1 MRPRPGGFSR
11 SAKRSI
17 WLAEVRGPSRRATW
31 ASVFSSGPVRTSTRT
46 RPDARAA
53 VPKRRAGARRRGP
66 AAAAR
71 AVWRRARRAHRRADP
86 RAPRTRA
93 GLPTR
98 SVARPAVALPAH
110 GGMLDRRLPQ
120 RRLPDSRLAD
130 DRDGARSL
138 GAEEGLDDPQLRLAP
153 DQARHDQRVC
163 ASLVLGEDGRGRR
176 RCPPLV
182 ELQQRE
188 AHHLVARN
196 VGALA
201 DELPR
206 LAERPLGRQSADR
219 VIHVSE
225 QSIRIHLRAP
235 IRLQSPDSQNTI
247 LNTRHR

>member
-110 GGMLDRRLPQ
+110 GHARPPPATTSSSRFPARRRS
-120 RRLPDSRLAD
+120 RRREV
-130 DRDGARSL
+130 ARSRRRSRRPPTPTRARP
-138 GAEEGLDDPQLRLAP
+138 GSTRPEGMCLTRAW
-153 DQARHDQRVC
+153 
-163 ASLVLGEDGRGRR
+163 RGRARAATLPSAR
-176 RCPPLV
+176 RTP
-182 ELQQRE
+182 
-188 AHHLVARN
+188 AA
-196 VGALA
+196 
-201 DELPR
+201 
-206 LAERPLGRQSADR
+206 
-219 VIHVSE
+219 
-225 QSIRIHLRAP
+225 
-235 IRLQSPDSQNTI
+235 
-247 LNTRHR
+247 